1 MNNEEKITQETKKF
15 MQLVINKY
23 LSMGPE
29 TKIEVKVGN
38 ERTFSLS
45 GDKKIFVSVLNQAEA
60 DRLNETLEKYDLLWN
75 TEIIKDNKDEENEL
89 NVGSEENEQEDDLL
103 YPWEELFNNKRRERL
118 EHERKIEEAIEY
130 FSQDQNEKPR
140 VPQKNHKKKRN
151 LKNTFRKIHNK
162 AYKLSEKTKE
172 KAIKAKKY
180 LEKNGKKIGCLIAA
194 TALMAGIVYSDVK
207 GYETYDKYGDG
218 EKIEQRMKDVLTNE
232 FKKSLNNPN
241 IYVNTKELIDPDD
254 PPTYVITVTDRNSN
268 LERTLCVGLTE
279 LNNPNYMRKIVEKY
293 EEVKKINEK
302 EKGGKISE
310 TIRKVKTGKALNK
323 VEKLAGKNDIIIK
336 EGPITGNLNMDRI
349 PERIVDDDNER

>member
-15 MQLVINKY
+15 IQLVINMY
-23 LSMGPE
+23 LSMGTE
-29 TKIEVKVGN
+29 TKINVELSDERTLSRVGN
-38 ERTFSLS
+38 KE
-45 GDKKIFVSVLNQAEA
+45 IYVSVLNQAEA
-60 DRLNETLEKYDLLWN
+60 DMLNETMEEYSDLRK
-75 TEIIKDNKDEENEL
+75 TEIIKDDKEEENEL
-89 NVGSEENEQEDDLL
+89 KVGNEENEQEDDLL
-103 YPWEELFNNKRRERL
+103 YPWEELFDNKRKERQ
-118 EHERKIEEAIEY
+118 EHDEYTQRALEY
-130 FSQDQNEKPR
+130 FTEAQKETKK
-140 VPQKNHKKKRN
+140 VPPKNHKKKRN
-151 LKNTFRKIHNK
+151 LRNTFKKINNK

-180 LEKNGKKIGCLIAA
+180 IEKNGKKVGCLIAA

-207 GYETYDKYGDG
+207 GYETYDEYGDG

-241 IYVNTKELIDPDD
+241 IYVNTEELIDPDN

-302 EKGGKISE
+302 ENGGKISE